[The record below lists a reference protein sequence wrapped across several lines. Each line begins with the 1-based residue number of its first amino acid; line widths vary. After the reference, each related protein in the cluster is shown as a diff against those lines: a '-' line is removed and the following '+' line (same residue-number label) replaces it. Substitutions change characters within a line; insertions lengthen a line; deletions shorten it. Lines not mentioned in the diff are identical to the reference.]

1 MYLCVCVEYKRVHT
15 ANLGSSSAGAT
26 NGPVEGAEK
35 NIKEKYQKSNK
46 CSRSHTN
53 TLFYKHT
60 RRGQG
65 DKTTARRLGG
75 GGRGGSQSL
84 LVTLQIRTPNT
95 HIHNMY
101 CWQGDKATARRLGGG
116 GRGGSQSLQSH
127 FSHTITHIHKYGLL
141 KHTTSSW
148 QGDKA
153 TARRLS
159 GGGRGGCG
167 RRHRGVGLHQRENDC
182 VYIHTRA
189 IENHLQRMNVAWRLC
204 ICDSKREGKK
214 LKLM

>member
-84 LVTLQIRTPNT
+84 
-95 HIHNMY
+95 
-101 CWQGDKATARRLGGG
+101 
-116 GRGGSQSLQSH
+116 QSH
-127 FSHTITHIHKYGLL
+127 FSHTITHIHNMFFSQ
-141 KHTTSSW
+141 HTTSCW

-167 RRHRGVGLHQRENDC
+167 RRHGGVGLHQRENDC